1 MKADLHVHSNNS
13 DGSDTVAKLANNIK
27 LSGLNIFALTDH
39 DTIEGCKEM
48 ETLAPAEVRFIKGV
62 ELTCLCDK
70 IKCHILGYGIDINN
84 PKLTDLI
91 AKGKVLRR
99 QKLETR
105 INYLKDV
112 FGIELTQ
119 NELDWLYSR
128 KSVVK
133 THLANILV
141 NRGLAPDNVSAMKK
155 YLDEI
160 KTGNTRF
167 DGKEAIEA
175 IKSAGGIVV
184 WAHPIGGEGERH
196 LSPEEFLPK
205 LEDMKKFGIQ
215 GLECYYSRYNMDEIG
230 FLTDCARQNNLF
242 ITGGSDYHGS
252 NKNIPLGRLNT
263 QDLEIDSSKLT
274 ILDKLKNN

>member
-1 MKADLHVHSNNS
+1 M
-13 DGSDTVAKLANNIK
+13 
-27 LSGLNIFALTDH
+27 
-39 DTIEGCKEM
+39 
-48 ETLAPAEVRFIKGV
+48 
-62 ELTCLCDK
+62 
-70 IKCHILGYGIDINN
+70 
-84 PKLTDLI
+84 
-91 AKGKVLRR
+91 
-99 QKLETR
+99 
-105 INYLKDV
+105 
-112 FGIELTQ
+112 
-119 NELDWLYSR
+119 
-128 KSVVK
+128 
-133 THLANILV
+133 ANILV

-167 DGKEAIEA
+167 DGKEAIET
-175 IKSAGGIVV
+175 IKSAGGIVI

-215 GLECYYSRYNMDEIG
+215 GLECYYSRYNMDEIA

-263 QDLEIDSSKLT
+263 QDIEIESSKLT